1 MKLTGKA
8 SLIAA
13 VLIAIT
19 IVQSVL
25 TITRDNSALHSTRLI
40 AVQDTR
46 FENAIHNME
55 SMFYAYDDQMNMYA
69 LVATEGHHT
78 GLANTT
84 YGQAVGFSRQLAA
97 NLAMAKQNSL
107 SSEESRLLDNLG
119 QQIASYNHFARQVR
133 QDVLAKKLS
142 QADYVQ
148 TLGNI
153 VPSNAIMPLLQKLVT
168 LGEQDMA
175 NHLSTVVRD
184 QQSSV
189 TLAWMAMI
197 VMLAV
202 LAAMLFAIQRF
213 AVRPLVE
220 LAQVAEH
227 LADGQTGDRVDYRS
241 GDELG
246 RLSEA
251 FRNMITY
258 LTEAGSVADAI
269 GRGNMQVEPSVRGEG
284 DVLGHALKT
293 MHRRI
298 RDVVYGLQNAGHEIN
313 QSAVELTSLAT
324 QTTDATRQI
333 STAINQTAQATG
345 ESSQGLQQIAGAMQ
359 QLKAAVEQV
368 ARGTAVQ
375 AEQAR
380 LGEGALN
387 EMKGAQL
394 SVQEAAARMAHLS
407 QQSRDSAQEGR
418 VQVEE
423 TLSAM
428 TRIAEVTRA
437 TADAISL
444 LGKHSERIGAI
455 AGTISDIAAQTNL
468 LALNANIEAARAGEH
483 GRGFAVV
490 ADEVRKLAEQS
501 SQEATNVSEL
511 IRTIQETV
519 QHSVLSME
527 RAQQEVANGQALG
540 VETREALS
548 GMDTAV
554 TQAAEEITVLTST
567 IRALEEQ
574 SAGVDRGIREIAR
587 IAQDNSAAAHQMA
600 AASADVSDTVE
611 GLAAI
616 SEETAASTEEVA
628 TTSEHVAE
636 SADALTQRANEL
648 AEVAARLEAIVSRYQ
663 L

>member
-13 VLIAIT
+13 LLIAIT

-25 TITRDNSALHSTRLI
+25 TITRDHNALHMSRLV

-78 GLANTT
+78 ALANTT
-84 YGQAVGFSRQLAA
+84 YSQATFFSRQLSAT
-97 NLAMAKQNSL
+97 LATAEKNSM
-107 SSEESRLLDNLG
+107 SRSETRLLTKLG
-119 QQIASYNHFARQVR
+119 QQIASYNRYARQVR
-133 QDVLAKKLS
+133 QDVLTKQIS
-142 QADYVQ
+142 QADFIQ

-153 VPSNAIMPLLQKLVT
+153 APSNAIMPLLQKLVA
-168 LGEQDMA
+168 LGQKDMA
-175 NHLSTVVRD
+175 NHMASVVRD
-184 QQSSV
+184 QQSSISLV
-189 TLAWMAMI
+189 WMALI
-197 VMLAV
+197 VKLAV
-202 LAAMLFAIQRF
+202 LAALLWAIQRF
-213 AVRPLVE
+213 AVRPLVD
-220 LAQVAEH
+220 LTRVAEH
-227 LADGQTGDRVDYRS
+227 LADGQTDDVVDFHS
-241 GDELG
+241 SDELG
-246 RLSEA
+246 RLAEA
-251 FRNMITY
+251 FRNMMAY
-258 LTEAGSVADAI
+258 LTEAGSIADAI
-269 GRGNMQVEPSVRGEG
+269 GRGNMQAEPTVRGEQ
-284 DVLGHALKT
+284 DLLGQSLKT
-293 MHRRI
+293 MQQRI
-298 RDVVYGLQNAGHEIN
+298 RAVVYALQNAGHEIHE
-313 QSAVELTSLAT
+313 SAAELASLAT

-345 ESSQGLQQIAGAMQ
+345 ESSQGLQQIAGSML
-359 QLKAAVEQV
+359 QLKTAVEQV
-368 ARGTAVQ
+368 ANGTILQ

-380 LGEGALN
+380 QGEVALN
-387 EMKGAQL
+387 DMKAVQF
-394 SVQEAAARMAHLS
+394 SVKEAASRMAHLA

-455 AGTISDIAAQTNL
+455 AGTISEISSQTNL

-501 SQEATNVSEL
+501 SREATNVSEL
-511 IRTIQETV
+511 IHTIQETV
-519 QHSVLSME
+519 QQSVLSME
-527 RAQQEVANGQALG
+527 RAQQEVSNGQVLG
-540 VETREALS
+540 AETRDALN
-548 GMDTAV
+548 GMDKAV
-554 TQAAEEITVLTST
+554 TKAAEEITVLTNT
-567 IRALEEQ
+567 IDALEEQ

-600 AASADVSDTVE
+600 AASADVTDTVE

-628 TTSEHVAE
+628 TTSEYVAE
-636 SADALTQRANEL
+636 SAGSLTQRAQEL
-648 AEVAARLEAIVSRYQ
+648 TDIASRLEALVAKYQ